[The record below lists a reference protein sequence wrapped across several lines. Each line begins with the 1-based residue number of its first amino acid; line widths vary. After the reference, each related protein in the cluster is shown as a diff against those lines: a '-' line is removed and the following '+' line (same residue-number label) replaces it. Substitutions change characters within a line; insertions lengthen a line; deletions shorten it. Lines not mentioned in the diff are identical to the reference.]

1 MIKVVIVVLLSFMP
15 FLISQAAEIKS
26 EGSAQIINNN
36 LVQAR
41 FEAYQDA
48 LRNAAISAGAN
59 ISSSTSYDSDEG
71 MTDSIQIRT
80 SQSIQASEI
89 ISETIESGLLTVQII
104 ATISDQNIS
113 QKSCDFPAANYR
125 KRIAAVFFPMQSP
138 QQLDIVDYYDVD
150 KGLGKALL
158 RRLALT
164 GDFLTREAEHIN
176 FYPHVDNAPYIEE
189 TDTASGV
196 SLLST
201 LEKELK
207 VQYVISGVIRD
218 LSYADFNNNIN
229 LPFGFSFERDT
240 FVSLNKQPKKAKK
253 RNLVIDFYLHDTLTE
268 ELISKHHYSYSI
280 DNSVVKPERAT
291 AFGTREFFD
300 SDYGK
305 LFDKVLNLETKAI
318 RKVLACRPFTMKIVD
333 QEQKN
338 IYLDAGKNS
347 RVQKGDILTLFDADK
362 EGHSFDSQSFR
373 KQFGWPKSTIKIIK
387 VFPSYS
393 IATSTSRQVVHL
405 DKNSEYILVW

>member
-1 MIKVVIVVLLSFMP
+1 MIKIILIFLSFMP

-26 EGSAQIINNN
+26 EGSAQIVNNN

-80 SQSIQASEI
+80 SQSIQSSEI
-89 ISETIESGLLTVQII
+89 ISESIASGLLTVQII
-104 ATISDQNIS
+104 AQISDQNIN
-113 QKSCDFPAANYR
+113 QKSCDSPAANYR

-138 QQLDIVDYYDVD
+138 QQLDVVDYYDFD
-150 KGLGKALL
+150 KGVGKELL

-164 GDFLTREAEHIN
+164 DDFVTREAEHIN
-176 FYPHVDNAPYIEE
+176 LYPQIDTAPYIEE
-189 TDTASGV
+189 TDTASGD
-196 SLLST
+196 SFLT
-201 LEKELK
+201 ALEKELK

-218 LSYADFNNNIN
+218 LSYADFNNDVN
-229 LPFGFSFERDT
+229 LPFGLSFDRDT
-240 FVSLNKQPKKAKK
+240 FVSLIKQPKKAKK

-280 DNSVVKPERAT
+280 DDSVVKPERAT

-305 LFDKVLNLETKAI
+305 LFDKVLDLETKAI
-318 RKVLACRPFTMKIVD
+318 QKVLACRPFTMKIVD
-333 QEQKN
+333 QDKKN
-338 IYLDAGKNS
+338 IYLDAGKNT
-347 RVQKGDILTLFDADK
+347 RVQKGDVLTLFHADK
-362 EGHSFDSQSFR
+362 EGQSFDSQSFK

-393 IATSTSRQVVHL
+393 IATSTTRQVVHL